1 MRMTDGEG
9 KCNTPARWVTGANRE
24 TVQERDSKKKK
35 GHSQLMLHYILPP
48 TSLKCHFIL
57 VFRYAERWP
66 HTNFIHNTSILSAH
80 VQTLR
85 FILYNSL

>member
-24 TVQERDSKKKK
+24 NAQERDSKKKK

-57 VFRYAERWP
+57 MFSGRLKDGPRPISSITLAYYLHVFR
-66 HTNFIHNTSILSAH
+66 H
-80 VQTLR
+80 
-85 FILYNSL
+85 